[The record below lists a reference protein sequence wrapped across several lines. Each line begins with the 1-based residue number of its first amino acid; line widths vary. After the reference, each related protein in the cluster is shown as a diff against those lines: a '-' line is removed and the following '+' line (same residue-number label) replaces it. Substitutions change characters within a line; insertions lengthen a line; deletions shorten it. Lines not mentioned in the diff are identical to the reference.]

1 MWNVDCASFASR
13 RFEAG
18 QTAKS
23 NISWRHSKERVLAD
37 IPYKALASCHQRA
50 SLVIRFRCRSTDAVA
65 VLDGTFNIPLI
76 GQTSYYNLTQTL
88 DNHPILGIADI
99 FTLRS
104 EYEIDPVAIEFRYL
118 AADHL

>member
-1 MWNVDCASFASR
+1 MWIVRLLHPAALR
-13 RFEAG
+13 RGRLRNPTSAG
-18 QTAKS
+18 GTQWS
-23 NISWRHSKERVLAD
+23 VFLAD